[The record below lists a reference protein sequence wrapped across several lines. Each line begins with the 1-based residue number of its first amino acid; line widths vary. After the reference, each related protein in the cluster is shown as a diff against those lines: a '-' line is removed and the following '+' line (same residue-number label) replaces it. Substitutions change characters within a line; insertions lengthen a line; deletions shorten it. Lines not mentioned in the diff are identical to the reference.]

1 VRQRSWSRRSAPRWR
16 RRSPSRADTTTPVDA
31 ALEQALRAL
40 RHRDRTATEIDRFLE
55 SRGVAESERREVVE
69 TLLRTAL
76 VDDRRYAESRASAL
90 AERGAGN
97 DRIRHEL
104 AFAGVADD
112 VTESVLESLAGE
124 RERAQA
130 IVERRG
136 ATAKTAR
143 YLAGKGFP
151 DDVVHAVVAHARDEA
166 LG

>member
-1 VRQRSWSRRSAPRWR
+1 
-16 RRSPSRADTTTPVDA
+16 
-31 ALEQALRAL
+31 
-40 RHRDRTATEIDRFLE
+40 
-55 SRGVAESERREVVE
+55 
-69 TLLRTAL
+69 
-76 VDDRRYAESRASAL
+76 
-90 AERGAGN
+90 
-97 DRIRHEL
+97 
-104 AFAGVADD
+104 
-112 VTESVLESLAGE
+112 VLGSLAGE